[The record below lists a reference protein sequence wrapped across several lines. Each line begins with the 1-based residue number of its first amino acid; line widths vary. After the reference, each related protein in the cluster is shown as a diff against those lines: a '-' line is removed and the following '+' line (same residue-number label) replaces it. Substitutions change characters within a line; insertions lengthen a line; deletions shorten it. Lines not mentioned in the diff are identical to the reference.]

1 MNGRSIRTCLWLC
14 VISLLACIWTS
25 RASAQGFSLCS
36 VVDAKHKTM
45 TLAWSKPEASV
56 SGYSFHYNGHE
67 LTPYRPTIDDVDQL
81 SYEANVGFGTHMFQ
95 LYGFES
101 EFNTNEVELELKRPH
116 YYAALVPGLYQS
128 IYRNRY
134 ASSCGGNTG
143 VFQRVWHV
151 AEPAVL
157 LAATGYATSLWFQ
170 FFKHKN
176 AALNARDTYL
186 DTLRGEELELWRE
199 KRDKAKDVFPKAM
212 AVSVATLTVNAITTL
227 FMSPRGKA
235 RIKGGFSLD
244 CGGSG
249 NGLRAVCMKL

>member
-1 MNGRSIRTCLWLC
+1 MNGRLIRTCLFFC
-14 VISLLACIWTS
+14 VIPLFANTF
-25 RASAQGFSLCS
+25 ANNANAQGFSLCS

-45 TLAWSKPEASV
+45 TLAWSKPVEAIA
-56 SGYSFHYNGHE
+56 GYSFHYNGHE
-67 LTPYRPTIDDVDQL
+67 LTPYRPTIDDVDQQ
-81 SYEANVGFGTHMFQ
+81 SYEANVDFGTHMFQ
-95 LYGFES
+95 LYGFQS
-101 EFNTNEVELELKRPH
+101 EFNTNEVELELRRPH

-134 ASSCGGNTG
+134 ASSCGGNPGT
-143 VFQRVWHV
+143 FTRIWRV

-157 LAATGYATSLWFQ
+157 LAATGYATSLWLE
-170 FFKHKN
+170 FFKNKN
-176 AALNARDTYL
+176 AALNARNTYL

-199 KRDKAKDVFPKAM
+199 KRDKAQDIFPKAM

-244 CGGSG
+244 CGGQG
-249 NGLRAVCMKL
+249 NSLRAVCMKL

>member
-1 MNGRSIRTCLWLC
+1 MRICFWICALPLFAGIPLNQAI
-14 VISLLACIWTS
+14 
-25 RASAQGFSLCS
+25 AQGFSLCS
-36 VVDAKHKTM
+36 VVDAKRKTM
-45 TLAWSKPEASV
+45 TLAWSKPVEAV
-56 SGYSFHYNGHE
+56 DGYSFHYNGHE

-81 SYEANVGFGTHMFQ
+81 SYEANVEFGTHMFQ

-128 IYRNRY
+128 IYRQRY

-143 VFQRVWHV
+143 AFKQIWHV

-157 LAATGYATSLWFQ
+157 LAATGYATSLWLQ
-170 FFKHKN
+170 FFSNKN
-176 AALNARDTYL
+176 AALNARNTYL

-199 KRDKAKDVFPKAM
+199 KRDKAKDIFPKAM

-235 RIKGGFSLD
+235 RVKGGFSLD
-244 CGGSG
+244 CGGAS
-249 NGLRAVCMKL
+249 NSLRTVCMKL

>member
-1 MNGRSIRTCLWLC
+1 MNGRSARTCLLFC
-14 VISLLACIWTS
+14 VILLSAGIY
-25 RASAQGFSLCS
+25 ANHAKAQGFSLCS

-45 TLAWSKPEASV
+45 TLAWNKPVEPV
-56 SGYSFHYNGHE
+56 DGYSFHYNGHE
-67 LTPYRPTIDDVDQL
+67 LTPYRPTIDDVDQQ
-81 SYEANVGFGTHMFQ
+81 SYQANIDFGTHMFQ

-101 EFNTNEVELELKRPH
+101 EFNTNEVELELSRAR

-134 ASSCGGNTG
+134 ASSCGGRPG
-143 VFQRVWHV
+143 GFKRVWHV

-157 LAATGYATSLWFQ
+157 LAATGYATALWLQ
-170 FFKHKN
+170 FFKNKN
-176 AALNARDTYL
+176 AALNARNTYL

-199 KRDKAKDVFPKAM
+199 KRDKAQDIFPKAM
-212 AVSVATLTVNAITTL
+212 AVSIATLTVNTITTL

-244 CGGSG
+244 CGGKGSS
-249 NGLRAVCMKL
+249 LRAVCMKL